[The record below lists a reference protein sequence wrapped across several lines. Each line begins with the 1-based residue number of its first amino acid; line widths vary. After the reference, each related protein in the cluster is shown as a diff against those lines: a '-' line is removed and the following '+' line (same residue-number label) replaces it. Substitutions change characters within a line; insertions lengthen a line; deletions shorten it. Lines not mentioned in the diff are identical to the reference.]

1 MKGCESMKSLVDA
14 LVVTCYDI
22 KDTQK
27 STPVNLSHGT
37 NYWLIAVVLL
47 AIACLLLLVVMVF
60 KCYMNRGSIF
70 FYWLSYL
77 TGHLVLLSG
86 LRTRP
91 LAPMSIKFQLAWPFS
106 VLKFIKYGQRQSYTG
121 ILQNRYFVKA
131 TGKHLAVVSFNKV
144 AGLQRSSLWWKETPA
159 QVFFF
164 EFCEI
169 FQSTIF
175 MEHIRATVFI
185 WSCADYSWWFMSILL
200 SWQFNEKTRSV
211 PLSHVSFKRNVYG
224 APKSFFGLH
233 HVRKTNHDALKT
245 LNTTAKCNIC

>member
-1 MKGCESMKSLVDA
+1 MKSLVDA

-86 LRTRP
+86 LQTRP
-91 LAPMSIKFQLAWPFS
+91 LAPMSIKFQLA
-106 VLKFIKYGQRQSYTG
+106 
-121 ILQNRYFVKA
+121 
-131 TGKHLAVVSFNKV
+131 
-144 AGLQRSSLWWKETPA
+144 
-159 QVFFF
+159 
-164 EFCEI
+164 
-169 FQSTIF
+169 
-175 MEHIRATVFI
+175 
-185 WSCADYSWWFMSILL
+185 
-200 SWQFNEKTRSV
+200 
-211 PLSHVSFKRNVYG
+211 
-224 APKSFFGLH
+224 
-233 HVRKTNHDALKT
+233 
-245 LNTTAKCNIC
+245 